1 MERNNKK
8 KYLRI
13 FALLIL
19 IVFLFAAFD
28 VRLKMV
34 HYVIESDK
42 IHSPLRLA
50 LVTDLHSCKYG
61 EGQKT
66 LINAVNS
73 EEPDIVLLGGD
84 IFDDEIPDDNTKIFL
99 QAISNKYPIYYV
111 TGNHEYWSRRVDGM
125 LDWLRENNIEVL
137 DGKTS
142 KININGQT
150 ISLSGVDDPDVKRFT
165 DKEKDFYDQLEEVG
179 KNKND
184 GLFTILLAHR
194 PAFVDEYLKYNF
206 DLILC
211 GHAHGGQWRI
221 PYILNGFFAPDEGW
235 LPSYAGGLY
244 NFDHSQMIVSR
255 GLARESTR
263 VPRIFNRPELVII
276 ELKKK

>member
-1 MERNNKK
+1 MKKNKK
-8 KYLRI
+8 KVYLRI
-13 FALLIL
+13 FGIILLI
-19 IVFLFAAFD
+19 IFLFAAFD
-28 VRLKMV
+28 VRLKTV

-42 IHSPLRLA
+42 IHSPFRLA

-111 TGNHEYWSRRVDGM
+111 TGNHEYWSWRVDQM
-125 LDWLRENNIEVL
+125 MDWLRENDIEVL

>member
-1 MERNNKK
+1 MKKNKKK

-13 FALLIL
+13 FGIILLI
-19 IVFLFAAFD
+19 IFLFSAFD
-28 VRLKMV
+28 VRLKTV
-34 HYVIESDK
+34 HYTIESEK
-42 IHSPLRLA
+42 INSSIKIA

-66 LINAVNS
+66 LVDAVNK

-84 IFDDEIPDDNTKIFL
+84 IFDDVISDDNTKIFL
-99 QAISNKYPIYYV
+99 QAISNKYPTYYV

-137 DGKTS
+137 DGKTLS
-142 KININGQT
+142 ININGQL
-150 ISLSGVDDPDVKRFT
+150 ISLSGVDDPDVRRFT
-165 DKEKDFYDQLEEVG
+165 EKEKDFYDQLEEVG
-179 KNKND
+179 ANKD
-184 GLFTILLAHR
+184 DDLFTILLAHR

-221 PYILNGFFAPDEGW
+221 PYILNGVFAPDEGW

-244 NFDHSQMIVSR
+244 DFDNSQMIVSR

-276 ELKKK
+276 ELKAN

>member
-1 MERNNKK
+1 MKKNKK
-8 KYLRI
+8 KYLRLFGI
-13 FALLIL
+13 ILLIA
-19 IVFLFAAFD
+19 FLFAAFD
-28 VRLKMV
+28 VRLKTV
-34 HYVIESDK
+34 HYTIESDK
-42 IHSPLRLA
+42 IHFSIRIA

-61 EGQKT
+61 EEQKT
-66 LINAVNS
+66 LVSAVNK

-84 IFDDEIPDDNTKIFL
+84 IFDDVISDDNTKIFL
-99 QAISNKYPIYYV
+99 QAISNKYPTYYV

-125 LDWLRENNIEVL
+125 LDWLRENDIEIL
-137 DGKTS
+137 DGKTTF
-142 KININGQT
+142 ININGQL
-150 ISLSGVDDPDVKRFT
+150 ISLSGVDDPDVKRYT
-165 DKEKDFYDQLEEVG
+165 EKEKDFYDQLEEVG
-179 KNKND
+179 ANKD
-184 GLFTILLAHR
+184 DDLFTILLAHR

-221 PYILNGFFAPDEGW
+221 PYILNGIFAPDEGW

-244 NFDHSQMIVSR
+244 DFDNSQMIVSR

-276 ELKKK
+276 ELKAK

>member
-1 MERNNKK
+1 MKKNKK
-8 KYLRI
+8 KVYLRI
-13 FALLIL
+13 FGIILL

-28 VRLKMV
+28 VRLKTV
-34 HYVIESDK
+34 HYEIESDK
-42 IHSPLRLA
+42 IHSPIRLA

-73 EEPDIVLLGGD
+73 EEPDIVLLDGD
-84 IFDDEIPDDNTKIFL
+84 IFDDEISDDNTKIFL
-99 QAISNKYPIYYV
+99 QAISNKYPTYYV

-125 LDWLRENNIEVL
+125 LDWLRKNNIEVL

-150 ISLSGVDDPDVKRFT
+150 ISLSGVDDLDVKRFT
-165 DKEKDFYDQLEEVG
+165 DKEKDFYDQLAEVG
-179 KNKND
+179 TNKD
-184 GLFTILLAHR
+184 DELFTILLTHR

-221 PYILNGFFAPDEGW
+221 PYILNGVFAPDEGW

-255 GLARESTR
+255 GLAR
-263 VPRIFNRPELVII
+263 
-276 ELKKK
+276 

>member
-1 MERNNKK
+1 MKKNKK

-13 FALLIL
+13 FVLIIL

-28 VRLKMV
+28 VRLKTV
-34 HYVIESDK
+34 HYTIESDK
-42 IHSPLRLA
+42 IHSSIRIA

-66 LINAVNS
+66 LVGAVNK

-84 IFDDEIPDDNTKIFL
+84 IFDDVISDDNTKIFL
-99 QAISNKYPIYYV
+99 QAISNKYPTYYV
-111 TGNHEYWSRRVDGM
+111 TGNHEYWSRRVDAM

-137 DGKTS
+137 DGKTMS
-142 KININGQT
+142 INSQS
-150 ISLSGVDDPDVKRFT
+150 ISLSGVDDPDVKRYT
-165 DKEKDFYDQLEEVG
+165 EKEKDFYDQLEEVG
-179 KNKND
+179 ANKD
-184 GLFTILLAHR
+184 DDLFIILLAHR

-221 PYILNGFFAPDEGW
+221 PYILNGVFAPDEGW
-235 LPSYAGGLY
+235 MPSYAGGLY

-276 ELKKK
+276 ELKAK